1 MELSQYIGLN
11 NEDDISLD
19 DLKSAGFRVFEVGD
33 GTYYHVTPRAPKE
46 ADFLANS
53 AAMGDPDA
61 IDEILGLKIK
71 KQPNATQT

>member
-1 MELSQYIGLN
+1 MKLSQHIGLN
-11 NEDDISLD
+11 NEDDISPS
-19 DLKSAGFRVFEVGD
+19 DLELAGFRIFEVGD

-61 IDEILGLKIK
+61 IDEILGFKPKL
-71 KQPNATQT
+71 N